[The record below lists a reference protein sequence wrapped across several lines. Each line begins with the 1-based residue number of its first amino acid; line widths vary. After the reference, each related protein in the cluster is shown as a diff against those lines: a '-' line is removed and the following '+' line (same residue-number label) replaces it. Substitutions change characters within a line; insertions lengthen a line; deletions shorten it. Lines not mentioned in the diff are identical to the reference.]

1 MVGTQFDFDL
11 FSQIVLQNA
20 ANGLT
25 LSESGLN
32 KDQLIV
38 ALLAVGQHLR
48 QPEIVVTG
56 LNSNQLRARLKTLLD
71 KLPCDPE
78 GPHPIAS
85 QLPDVLRS
93 M

>member
-1 MVGTQFDFDL
+1 MADTQFDFGL

-20 ANGLT
+20 AKGHT

-38 ALLAVGQHLR
+38 ALLVVNQHLG
-48 QPEIVVTG
+48 QPEIVVIG
-56 LNSNQLRARLKTLLD
+56 SNSSQLRARLKTLLD